1 MRNGSRYIKGLI
13 FGITASMAALTA
25 GCVPQE
31 RTSYMESPDLTPH
44 TGVSIDFVQ
53 VHNDVMDAFDE
64 DNPYIFITN
73 VNIDGTNEPKA
84 VTITATCIDDAELED
99 AEAFASA
106 IIRRTAGAISVQSA
120 EYNGGDQESF
130 GNVWDDFSLKFT
142 VKKESAPEGEYLL
155 DLDIPA
161 GGEIPLDP
169 DYETYE
175 ESYIEQRDMR
185 LRNTVIKADS

>member
-1 MRNGSRYIKGLI
+1 MMQSLRMLRSLR
-13 FGITASMAALTA
+13 APS
-25 GCVPQE
+25 
-31 RTSYMESPDLTPH
+31 
-44 TGVSIDFVQ
+44 
-53 VHNDVMDAFDE
+53 
-64 DNPYIFITN
+64 
-73 VNIDGTNEPKA
+73 
-84 VTITATCIDDAELED
+84 
-99 AEAFASA
+99 
-106 IIRRTAGAISVQSA
+106 SVQSA